1 VVTAENLC
9 TEYWK
14 VELMG
19 REDEGGRCE
28 DGTDDIK
35 DWSNRSVAS
44 VQGLARDR
52 QQWRLLV
59 HEMISDQWRSQ
70 KFSMEGVRV
79 EVL

>member
-1 VVTAENLC
+1 
-9 TEYWK
+9 
-14 VELMG
+14 MG
-19 REDEGGRCE
+19 QMISRIGQ
-28 DGTDDIK
+28 TDQ
-35 DWSNRSVAS
+35 WQS